1 MSAYRRDFDENRCMS
16 FLIKDDKLFGK
27 YNDIC
32 EKVKSSIKNEFDNEL
47 AYNEKYLKN
56 KINYFNGKINTYFH
70 NNKIPKEGSR
80 CVCLPINLID
90 SVFRT
95 GKNYYPWVFL
105 EECKQV
111 VKEKKMTEYI
121 TEEVELSFDYN
132 TDEETS
138 NEENSDDKNFI
149 EEN

>member
-70 NNKIPKEGSR
+70 NNKIPKEGSQ

-105 EECKQV
+105 EECK
-111 VKEKKMTEYI
+111 
-121 TEEVELSFDYN
+121 
-132 TDEETS
+132 
-138 NEENSDDKNFI
+138 
-149 EEN
+149 